1 MSRIYKKRWKVKFSE
16 CDMAGIVFY
25 PRYFEMLNFVVEEW
39 MEDLQW
45 SFTHLHE
52 YRREG
57 LPTKSLECE
66 FMAPC
71 RVGDELEFQMTVEAL
86 GTSSI
91 TLSFSAF
98 HNERPVLKARSVLV
112 YVALVT
118 PIKSIP
124 IPVELRAAMQD
135 YLA

>member
-1 MSRIYKKRWKVKFSE
+1 MSRRYKKRWKVKFSE

-25 PRYFEMLNFVVEEW
+25 PRYFEMINFVVEEW
-39 MEDLQW
+39 LEDLEW
-45 SFTHLHE
+45 SFTYLHE
-52 YRREG
+52 DRLEG

-71 RVGDELEFQMTVEAL
+71 RIGDELEFQMTVEAL
-86 GTSSI
+86 GTSSF
-91 TLSFSAF
+91 TLSFCAY
-98 HNERPVLKARSVLV
+98 HNKQPVLKARSVLV
-112 YVALVT
+112 YVALTT

-124 IPVELRAAMQD
+124 IPAQLRAAMQD